1 MRTSVLAL
9 AGTLF
14 VMAIPMSAS
23 AMPNPTQPCDQTAS
37 GPDRSV
43 MWFATR
49 DRGALAPRSSTDR
62 HTSGDTCREP
72 VDRARLTAEALR
84 FATGGR
90 GPIMMPA
97 HRMAQT
103 APCAEAEGVGVVTSI
118 GDGAITIQHEPI
130 PALGWT
136 RYDNDLSGC
145 ERRRVGR
152 AQPWRSRSLS
162 PANLRRSASDRP
174 NRQAIT
180 ELVTQT
186 RRPTRASLALETPR

>member
-1 MRTSVLAL
+1 
-9 AGTLF
+9 
-14 VMAIPMSAS
+14 MSAS

-49 DRGALAPRSSTDR
+49 DRGALTPRSSTDR

-130 PALGWT
+130 PALGWPAMT
-136 RYDNDLSGC
+136 MTFQVANAAVLDGLSRGDHV
-145 ERRRVGR
+145 RFR
-152 AQPWRSRSLS
+152 L
-162 PANLRRSASDRP
+162 
-174 NRQAIT
+174 
-180 ELVTQT
+180 QT
-186 RRPTRASLALETPR
+186 SGDQQVIDQIAKQ